1 MVIPFAIYSYGAR
14 KSGTKKIEFLI
25 KNSKNQKKCLRQIR
39 KFKRTAEIRIAPTV
53 QPAVKDEDANDK
65 EVMQTARMSPLV

>member
-1 MVIPFAIYSYGAR
+1 MG
-14 KSGTKKIEFLI
+14 
-25 KNSKNQKKCLRQIR
+25 KNQKKCLRQIR

-65 EVMQTARMSPLV
+65 EAMQTARMSPSLQDCLCNCKK